1 MIKLAKTDV
10 TCRFTNLSKKGKFL
24 FVTIQT
30 LRQNL
35 ELYLSPKNKNK
46 SIYD

>member
-1 MIKLAKTDV
+1 MSLADSQI
-10 TCRFTNLSKKGKFL
+10 CQKKRKFL
-24 FVTIQT
+24 FVAIQT